1 MMDKQIFILFIFLWL
16 ILSGFRMPEEERHL
30 GRKIPD
36 ITIMKADGSRSNLYS
51 LLRGKPL
58 VLTPIYTK
66 CPSICGLISNG
77 TKEAVTALGTLGRDF
92 NMVSFSFDSTD
103 TPDNLSYYQQ
113 RWKMDG
119 ETWQT
124 VTSVGKS
131 IRSLLASIGY
141 EYDRDTVL
149 KQFNHPALLV
159 VLTPSGRI
167 SRFIYGVN
175 PTKRDIDLAVMA
187 AMAEQTRPGLFKGF
201 YLRCFGYDPL
211 TRTYKIDWRFIISTS
226 AGIIIIFFVT
236 LIFLKN
242 FLFSN
247 PEHVSIEKSG

>member
-1 MMDKQIFILFIFLWL
+1 
-16 ILSGFRMPEEERHL
+16 
-30 GRKIPD
+30 
-36 ITIMKADGSRSNLYS
+36 
-51 LLRGKPL
+51 
-58 VLTPIYTK
+58 
-66 CPSICGLISNG
+66 
-77 TKEAVTALGTLGRDF
+77 
-92 NMVSFSFDSTD
+92 
-103 TPDNLSYYQQ
+103 
-113 RWKMDG
+113 MDG

-124 VTSVGKS
+124 VTSDGKS

-236 LIFLKN
+236 SIFLKT
-242 FLFSN
+242 FIFSK
-247 PEHVSIEKSG
+247 PEHVSSEQSG